1 MMKEETMHIETRTEQ
16 GRLVAVVS
24 CTQPLITDAQSA
36 LDLLLSVRFETD
48 ADLLALDKRA
58 LPEDFF
64 RLGTGLAGEVLQKFV
79 NYHMKVAIFGDYSAY
94 TSKPLRDFIRESN
107 QGNAVFFPATKKDA
121 IHRLTAGD

>member
-1 MMKEETMHIETRTEQ
+1 MMEEENMHLETRTAQ
-16 GRLVAVVS
+16 GRPVAVVS

-36 LDLLLSVRFETD
+36 LDLLLSVRFATD

-107 QGNAVFFPATKKDA
+107 QGSAVFFAAAQEEA
-121 IHRLTAGD
+121 IQRLTAGG

>member
-48 ADLLALDKRA
+48 AGLLALDKRA

-107 QGNAVFFPATKKDA
+107 HGKDFFFVSTMEEAVQ
-121 IHRLTAGD
+121 RLTDAE